1 MDTTM
6 YLAQISHDESHL
18 FFESLPVISGLLAG
32 MVHVVLGPDHLAAV
46 APMAIEQR
54 KRMWLAGCLW
64 GLGHSSSIWIVAI
77 VALLVRESFPF
88 EALSSWAEFLV
99 GFMLIAIG
107 IWGLRR
113 VMRLH
118 VHSHGH
124 THSQSNDHAH
134 THEHTHIHTQ
144 PIQEDHDSVSHI
156 HKHRLLGIGA
166 LHGLAGSATLLAILP
181 ALAMPSRS
189 AAAGYVIAFGLGSIL
204 GMGLFT
210 LGIGHVI
217 NSTRLR
223 SVWLTKGFLSLT
235 SVASIGIGLFWILE
249 FSTN

>member
-1 MDTTM
+1 MH
-6 YLAQISHDESHL
+6 LAQISHNESHL
-18 FFESLPVISGLLAG
+18 FFESLPILSGLLAG
-32 MVHVVLGPDHLAAV
+32 MAHVVLGPDHLAAV

-64 GLGHSSSIWIVAI
+64 GLGHSSSIWIIAI

-88 EALSSWAEFLV
+88 EAISSWAEFLV

-107 IWGLRR
+107 IWGIRR
-113 VMRLH
+113 VIRLH
-118 VHSHGH
+118 VHSHNH
-124 THSQSNDHAH
+124 THSQSNDHS
-134 THEHTHIHTQ
+134 HEHTHIHMK
-144 PIQEDHDSVSHI
+144 PIQKNHNSVSHT

-189 AAAGYVIAFGLGSIL
+189 AATGYVIAFGLGSIL

-223 SVWLTKGFLSLT
+223 SAWLTRGFLSLT
-235 SVASIGIGLFWILE
+235 SVASIGIGIYWII
-249 FSTN
+249 